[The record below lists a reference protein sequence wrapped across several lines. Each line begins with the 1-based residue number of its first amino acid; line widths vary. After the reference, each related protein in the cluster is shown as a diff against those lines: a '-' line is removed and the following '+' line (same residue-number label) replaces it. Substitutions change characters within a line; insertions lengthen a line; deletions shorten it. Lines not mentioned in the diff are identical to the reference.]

1 MNMNTFLAFI
11 DFQKAFDSVDRTL
24 LLFKLSKIGIF
35 GKFYGAISAMYSNP
49 RSRVILNEHET
60 AFFECPIGVKQ
71 GDCISATLFAI
82 FINDLAEEIKQTGVG
97 LNLNLNV
104 ANVNLDESLLM
115 NILMYAD
122 DIVLLTEKETDMQF
136 LLHLVEIWCSKWRLE
151 VNLTKTNIMHVR
163 NPRCNQS
170 KFMFIF

>member
-1 MNMNTFLAFI
+1 MHSL
-11 DFQKAFDSVDRTL
+11 
-24 LLFKLSKIGIF
+24 
-35 GKFYGAISAMYSNP
+35 P
-49 RSRVILNEHET
+49 RSRVILNVLET
-60 AFFECPIGVKQ
+60 AFFEYPIGVKQ
-71 GDCISATLFAI
+71 GDCISATLFAL

-104 ANVNLDESLLM
+104 ENVNLDESLLI

-163 NPRCNQS
+163 GP
-170 KFMFIF
+170 K